1 MWGGGTPLNLF
12 MNFGFGPPLKGPWA
26 PLKGLLWGPVFH
38 KLPNKARARVG
49 GWEGGAHALLGT
61 MGSLWVPLRSP
72 LRDLLGPP

>member
-1 MWGGGTPLNLF
+1 MNLL

-26 PLKGLLWGPVFH
+26 PLKGLLWGPVFN
-38 KLPNKARARVG
+38 KLPQQGVRAG
-49 GWEGGAHALLGT
+49 GGRRGGAHALLGT